1 MSFFGKLFSGKNKE
15 NNESE
20 YLDRVYESL
29 GDESDLNPDRILD
42 ENNAADP
49 ASAYDEIELMTDK
62 EELSFGAAEE
72 SVGDFDM
79 SETFE
84 SGFKAETAD
93 TEPEEDDPDRVY
105 AEEPEAEEPE
115 AAEYENE
122 FESENKYEYDSEYE
136 AEALTDEYAPE
147 AEEAPAE
154 TAETLT
160 EPEGGAAEYEPE
172 ASAEE
177 TEVEASEA
185 EPIVEADVREYETE
199 PDDEYEPAAEEIELP
214 GVFYAPESASNVM
227 ETDAEPD
234 LTDTDLTEPDLT
246 EPDLT
251 EPDLTDTDLI
261 EPDLTETDL
270 TENKDVFYERDA
282 YSALEDDKGDT
293 DEMDVDQ
300 LLSAMKEADSYIEP
314 EPMGE
319 MISYASEPNEHVS
332 PDDPSY
338 ALLSSD
344 IDTDEV
350 YTAYAPKSMRP
361 RVTETSYYDLDDM
374 DDSDNEPKKES
385 RFKKFVTKNKKWI
398 IGAAVAAA
406 VVLTTVG
413 ALFFARWRMNPLMG
427 YTELY
432 VTKGNI
438 IKTMEAGGSVEPN
451 ARYNIIPPVGGTI
464 IESPLNAGDAVRA
477 GELVYKI
484 DDTNAQIAV
493 QQAQNAVS
501 RAQQEPT
508 TSTTTSERVNI
519 YANSSGTISGLNI
532 SSGSRITGGQIA
544 TITQANGTEIG
555 LIPSVTGTV
564 ERVNVSNGSTVS
576 SGQVVAV
583 VTSDSAS
590 NTNINP
596 NTRENDITAANLAL
610 EQAQKDLE
618 KYKIAA
624 PIDGTIL
631 VKNSK
636 VGDSVVEGTTDQPM
650 MVIADMS
657 KMKLK
662 IDVDELDIWNIELG
676 QTVVITVG
684 ALPGETFSGEITNIA
699 GEGEKKGDGVTS
711 YAVEITVNDPG
722 KIKSGM
728 NVDAKIIIDSAI
740 NVLSLPES
748 ALYES
753 DGENALV
760 ITDGGDDSEAVDPED
775 YPEIT
780 VPSGYRLVKV
790 KYGVSDGDNVE
801 IISGLSVGDA
811 VLHKLSEDG
820 ESEPVAKPA
829 DNKKASDSSARDE
842 EAEEDPEQDSA
853 PYDSESDDTEMIPPE
868 EDSENLESTGKA
880 ATGVMDI

>member
-1 MSFFGKLFSGKNKE
+1 MSFFGKLFSGKDKG

-49 ASAYDEIELMTDK
+49 VSAYDEFELMADK
-62 EELSFGAAEE
+62 EELPFGAAEG
-72 SVGDFDM
+72 SVGDFGV
-79 SETFE
+79 SETPDIAQNAVIE
-84 SGFKAETAD
+84 EPENINEPE
-93 TEPEEDDPDRVY
+93 TEPDIYDSEPEIETKIEPEPEIGLDAEYEPVNFEDEIEYKDETSPEEY
-105 AEEPEAEEPE
+105 EPEAEPEGENITEPE
-115 AAEYENE
+115 A
-122 FESENKYEYDSEYE
+122 ESDIYDSE
-136 AEALTDEYAPE
+136 PE
-147 AEEAPAE
+147 IE
-154 TAETLT
+154 TEIESEI
-160 EPEGGAAEYEPE
+160 EPEIEPEAEYEPE
-172 ASAEE
+172 NERLS
-177 TEVEASEA
+177 
-185 EPIVEADVREYETE
+185 
-199 PDDEYEPAAEEIELP
+199 EEIELP
-214 GVFYAPESASNVM
+214 GVFYAPEQ
-227 ETDAEPD
+227 EPVNEAA
-234 LTDTDLTEPDLT
+234 TTEP
-246 EPDLT
+246 EEEAAP
-251 EPDLTDTDLI
+251 I
-261 EPDLTETDL
+261 EPYSDETE
-270 TENKDVFYERDA
+270 DVYNTNDA
-282 YSALEDDKGDT
+282 YAAFEDDKGDT
-293 DEMDVDQ
+293 DEMNVDQ

-314 EPMGE
+314 EPMYE
-319 MISYASEPNEHVS
+319 MVSGAAESETPVFA
-332 PDDPSY
+332 DDPSY
-338 ALLSSD
+338 ALLNGD
-344 IDTDEV
+344 IDTEEV

-361 RVTETSYYDLDDM
+361 KITETSYYDLDDM
-374 DDSDNEPKKES
+374 DDSELEPERENK
-385 RFKKFVTKNKKWI
+385 FKNFVSKNRKWI
-398 IGAAVAAA
+398 IGAVVAAA

-413 ALFFARWRMNPLMG
+413 ALFFARLRMNPLMG

-438 IKTMEAGGSVEPN
+438 IKTMEAGGNVEPN

-532 SSGSRITGGQIA
+532 SAGSRITGGQIA

-590 NTNINP
+590 NTSINP

-631 VKNSK
+631 VKNAK
-636 VGDSVVEGTTDQPM
+636 VGDSVVEGQTDQPM

-780 VPSGYRLVKV
+780 VPTGYRLVKV

-801 IISGLSVGDA
+801 ILSGLSVGDA
-811 VLHKLSEDG
+811 VLHKQSEDG
-820 ESEPVAKPA
+820 ETEPEAKPA
-829 DNKKASDSSARDE
+829 DNKKNAEPAAREDE
-842 EAEEDPEQDSA
+842 AAESAEEDAVPGGFD
-853 PYDSESDDTEMIPPE
+853 SDDIEIIPPE

>member
-1 MSFFGKLFSGKNKE
+1 MSFFGKLFSDKDKE

-29 GDESDLNPDRILD
+29 GDESDLDPDRILD
-42 ENNAADP
+42 ENSAADP
-49 ASAYDEIELMTDK
+49 MSAYDEIEFMTDN
-62 EELSFGAAEE
+62 EELPSDAAER
-72 SVGDFDM
+72 SVGGFGV
-79 SETFE
+79 SEIPDIVQD
-84 SGFKAETAD
+84 AENEALEITL
-93 TEPEEDDPDRVY
+93 EPE
-105 AEEPEAEEPE
+105 
-115 AAEYENE
+115 
-122 FESENKYEYDSEYE
+122 KG
-136 AEALTDEYAPE
+136 AL
-147 AEEAPAE
+147 
-154 TAETLT
+154 
-160 EPEGGAAEYEPE
+160 
-172 ASAEE
+172 
-177 TEVEASEA
+177 
-185 EPIVEADVREYETE
+185 EYETE
-199 PDDEYEPAAEEIELP
+199 PEAEFEPPEYEPEPLTAEYADEESIPDKRYADDALDAEEYGFGADTEETEPEEMLRASEDGAAEPENDSP
-214 GVFYAPESASNVM
+214 GSE
-227 ETDAEPD
+227 
-234 LTDTDLTEPDLT
+234 
-246 EPDLT
+246 
-251 EPDLTDTDLI
+251 
-261 EPDLTETDL
+261 
-270 TENKDVFYERDA
+270 DVFDEKDA
-282 YSALEDDKGDT
+282 YAAFEDDKGDT

-300 LLSAMKEADSYIEP
+300 LINAMKEADGYVESEP
-314 EPMGE
+314 EYE
-319 MISYASEPNEHVS
+319 TVS
-332 PDDPSY
+332 DAADRMPVSVDDPSY
-338 ALLSSD
+338 ALLSGD
-344 IDTDEV
+344 IDTEEV

-361 RVTETSYYDLDDM
+361 KVTETSYYDLDDM
-374 DDSDNEPKKES
+374 EDLDPEPEKES
-385 RFKKFVTKNKKWI
+385 RFKNFVTKNKKWI

-438 IKTMEAGGSVEPN
+438 IKTMEAGGNVEPN
-451 ARYNIIPPVGGTI
+451 ARYNIIPPVSGTI
-464 IESPLNAGDAVRA
+464 IESPLNAGDTVRA

-508 TSTTTSERVNI
+508 GSTTSSGRVNI
-519 YANSSGTISGLNI
+519 YANSSGTIRGLNI
-532 SSGSRITGGQIA
+532 SSGSRINGGQIA

-583 VTSDSAS
+583 VAADSAS
-590 NTNINP
+590 SAGA

-631 VKNSK
+631 VKNAK
-636 VGDSVVEGTTDQPM
+636 VGESVAEGASDQPM

-676 QTVVITVG
+676 QTVVITVS

-760 ITDGGDDSEAVDPED
+760 ITDGGEDGEVVDPAD
-775 YPEIT
+775 YPDIT

-811 VLHKLSEDG
+811 VLHKASEEG
-820 ESEPVAKPA
+820 ESESETKPA
-829 DNKKASDSSARDE
+829 DNKKPAAPDDADDRD
-842 EAEEDPEQDSA
+842 
-853 PYDSESDDTEMIPPE
+853 DDAVAPE

>member
-1 MSFFGKLFSGKNKE
+1 MSFFGKLFSGKDKG

-49 ASAYDEIELMTDK
+49 VSAYDEIEFMADK
-62 EELSFGAAEE
+62 EELPFGAAEG
-72 SVGDFDM
+72 SVGDFGVSEIPDIVQDAEIEALENITEAEAETDISG
-79 SETFE
+79 SETEVEIEPETEYEPAKFE
-84 SGFKAETAD
+84 EEIEYRDEVSPEEYEPETEAETENI
-93 TEPEEDDPDRVY
+93 TEPEPEADISGTETEIETDI
-105 AEEPEAEEPE
+105 EPEAE
-115 AAEYENE
+115 
-122 FESENKYEYDSEYE
+122 
-136 AEALTDEYAPE
+136 
-147 AEEAPAE
+147 
-154 TAETLT
+154 
-160 EPEGGAAEYEPE
+160 
-172 ASAEE
+172 
-177 TEVEASEA
+177 
-185 EPIVEADVREYETE
+185 YETE
-199 PDDEYEPAAEEIELP
+199 NEPVSEEIEMP
-214 GVFYAPESASNVM
+214 GVFYAPEQEPEDEV
-227 ETDAEPD
+227 DAEIPEEETVPVEPYSVETED
-234 LTDTDLTEPDLT
+234 VYDT
-246 EPDLT
+246 
-251 EPDLTDTDLI
+251 
-261 EPDLTETDL
+261 
-270 TENKDVFYERDA
+270 NDA
-282 YSALEDDKGDT
+282 YAALEDDKGDT

-300 LLSAMKEADSYIEP
+300 LLSAMKEADSYVE
-314 EPMGE
+314 
-319 MISYASEPNEHVS
+319 SEPAYEMTSNSEKFETPVS
-332 PDDPSY
+332 ADDPSY
-338 ALLSSD
+338 ALLSGD
-344 IDTDEV
+344 IDTEEV

-361 RVTETSYYDLDDM
+361 KVTETSYYDLDDM
-374 DDSDNEPKKES
+374 DDSDLEPERENK
-385 RFKKFVTKNKKWI
+385 FKKFVTKNRKWI
-398 IGAAVAAA
+398 IGAAVAAV

-413 ALFFARWRMNPLMG
+413 ALFIARWRMNPLMG

-438 IKTMEAGGSVEPN
+438 IKTMEAGGNVEPN

-464 IESPLNAGDAVRA
+464 IESPLNAGDTVRA

-508 TSTTTSERVNI
+508 TSTTASGRVNI

-583 VTSDSAS
+583 VTADGAS
-590 NTNINP
+590 SINP
-596 NTRENDITAANLAL
+596 STRENDITAANLAL

-624 PIDGTIL
+624 PINGTIL
-631 VKNSK
+631 VKNAK
-636 VGDSVVEGTTDQPM
+636 VGDSVVEGQTDQPM

-760 ITDGGDDSEAVDPED
+760 ITDGGDDSEAVEPAD

-811 VLHKLSEDG
+811 VLYKQHEDG
-820 ESEPVAKPA
+820 ETEPRTA
-829 DNKKASDSSARDE
+829 DNKKNAEPAAREDKSSDGTNS
-842 EAEEDPEQDSA
+842 EDAD
-853 PYDSESDDTEMIPPE
+853 MIAPE

>member
-1 MSFFGKLFSGKNKE
+1 MSFFGKLFSGKDKGS
-15 NNESE
+15 NESE

-49 ASAYDEIELMTDK
+49 VSAYDEIELMTDK
-62 EELSFGAAEE
+62 EELPFGAAEG
-72 SVGDFDM
+72 SVGDFGV
-79 SETFE
+79 SENFDIAQD
-84 SGFKAETAD
+84 AEIEVPENITDPVAEAD
-93 TEPEEDDPDRVY
+93 IRGSEAEIETEPETEYEPVEFEDEIEYRDEVSPEEYEPER
-105 AEEPEAEEPE
+105 EPEPEADIYGGEPE
-115 AAEYENE
+115 I
-122 FESENKYEYDSEYE
+122 E
-136 AEALTDEYAPE
+136 AEIKPE
-147 AEEAPAE
+147 
-154 TAETLT
+154 
-160 EPEGGAAEYEPE
+160 AEYEPE
-172 ASAEE
+172 
-177 TEVEASEA
+177 
-185 EPIVEADVREYETE
+185 
-199 PDDEYEPAAEEIELP
+199 DERMSEEIELP
-214 GVFYAPESASNVM
+214 GVFYAPEQEPEDEAVAAGTEEEAADIGTDSS
-227 ETDAEPD
+227 ETE
-234 LTDTDLTEPDLT
+234 
-246 EPDLT
+246 
-251 EPDLTDTDLI
+251 
-261 EPDLTETDL
+261 
-270 TENKDVFYERDA
+270 DVFDERDA
-282 YSALEDDKGDT
+282 YAALEDDKGDT

-300 LLSAMKEADSYIEP
+300 LLSAMKDADGYIEP
-314 EPMGE
+314 EPTYE
-319 MISYASEPNEHVS
+319 MVSSAAEPEIPVS
-332 PDDPSY
+332 ADDPSY
-338 ALLSSD
+338 ALLSGD
-344 IDTDEV
+344 IDTEEV

-361 RVTETSYYDLDDM
+361 KVTETSYYDLDDM
-374 DDSDNEPKKES
+374 DDLDLEPERENK
-385 RFKKFVTKNKKWI
+385 FKKFVTKNRKWI

-438 IKTMEAGGSVEPN
+438 IKTMEAGGNVEPN

-464 IESPLNAGDAVRA
+464 IESPLNAGDTVRA

-583 VTSDSAS
+583 VTADGALNAGVSA
-590 NTNINP
+590 

-631 VKNSK
+631 VKNAK
-636 VGDSVVEGTTDQPM
+636 VGDSVVEGQTDQPM

-728 NVDAKIIIDSAI
+728 NVDARIIIDSAI

-801 IISGLSVGDA
+801 ILSGLSIGDA
-811 VLHKLSEDG
+811 VLHKQPEDG
-820 ESEPVAKPA
+820 ESEPEAKPA
-829 DNKKASDSSARDE
+829 DNKKNAEPAAREDE
-842 EAEEDPEQDSA
+842 AADSA
-853 PYDSESDDTEMIPPE
+853 DEDAVPGGVDSDDIEIVPPE